1 MKVNPWIKVGAGL
14 AVGARLGQWLMAAV
28 ETVADRWLTKKN
40 DELQAAA
47 DAQEKN
53 EEVTE

>member
-14 AVGARLGQWLMAAV
+14 AVGARLGQLLMATV
-28 ETVADRWLTKKN
+28 ETVADKWLTKKS
-40 DELQAAA
+40 DELQAKI
-47 DAQEKN
+47 DAREKS

>member
-28 ETVADRWLTKKN
+28 ETAADRWLTKKN
-40 DELQAAA
+40 DELQAEI
-47 DAQEKN
+47 DAKEKN
-53 EEVTE
+53 KEVTE